1 MFSALASK
9 IMPTVGG
16 QVLGKMFGSAVGG
29 MVANRQR
36 KAAAA
41 KQMAF
46 QSKSAQEQMAFQERM
61 SNSAVQRRVAD
72 LKKAGLNP
80 ILGYSG
86 QASSPGGAA
95 FGGAMAPVA
104 NVGLE
109 SAQGASAL
117 ATAEKT
123 QADAAIVKRTAQYL
137 KRENLT
143 MPQLQYTVKNVLGS
157 KILDTFEKALS
168 GRASELEPP
177 YRDMGQFIQG
187 QLSRRNIVTNNPRV
201 VEFDKEKVVKL
212 MADTAELAADLG
224 IGGLTAV
231 GEQIMEMFND

>member
-1 MFSALASK
+1 MFSALAAK

-16 QVLGKMFGSAVGG
+16 QILGKMAGSAIGG
-29 MVANRQR
+29 LFANRQR
-36 KAAAA
+36 QMAAA
-41 KQMAF
+41 K
-46 QSKSAQEQMAFQERM
+46 QMAFQERM
-61 SNSAVQRRVAD
+61 SNTSYQRAMAD
-72 LKKAGLNP
+72 MKAAGLNP
-80 ILGYSG
+80 ILAYK
-86 QASSPGGAA
+86 QGGASTPS
-95 FGGAMAPVA
+95 GAMAPVA

-109 SAQGASAL
+109 AAQGASAL

-123 QADAAIVKRTAQYL
+123 QADAEIVKRTASYL

-157 KILDTFEKALS
+157 KLLDTWEKALS

-177 YRDMGQFIQG
+177 YRDLGNFVQN
-187 QLSRRNIVTNNPRV
+187 QLSRRGIITNNPRV
-201 VEFDKEKVVKL
+201 VEYDKEKIVKL
-212 MADTAELAADLG
+212 MADTAEVAADLG